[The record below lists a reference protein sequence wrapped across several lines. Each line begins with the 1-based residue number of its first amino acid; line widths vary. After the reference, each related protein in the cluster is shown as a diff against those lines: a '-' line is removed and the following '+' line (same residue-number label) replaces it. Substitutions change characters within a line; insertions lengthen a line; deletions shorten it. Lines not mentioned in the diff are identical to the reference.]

1 MGRKP
6 IKAGAI
12 PRFRVRPQKSGV
24 VYYYYD

>member
-24 VYYYYD
+24 VYYYY

>member
-24 VYYYYD
+24 VY

>member
-24 VYYYYD
+24 V